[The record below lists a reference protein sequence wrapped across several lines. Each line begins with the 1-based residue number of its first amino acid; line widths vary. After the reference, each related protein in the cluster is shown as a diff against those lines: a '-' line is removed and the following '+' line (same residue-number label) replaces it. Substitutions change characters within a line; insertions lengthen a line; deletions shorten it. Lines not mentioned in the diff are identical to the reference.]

1 MISFNPI
8 IILFKNPLLGLPWW
22 LSSKESACNAG
33 DAVSIPGSGRSAGEG
48 NGNPLPVVLPG
59 KSHDQRSLAGYRP
72 WGSKR
77 VRQDLGSKQQQLL
90 LYIAPP
96 YLHLSSGNCRT
107 VLFNKTVSAECL
119 IWSLADSKSL
129 LNGLILKNRQM
140 SWERHLQQANNTAE
154 FFLHIELFHCPH
166 SNILYLISKSVSNS
180 KFYSNST
187 YF

>member
-1 MISFNPI
+1 MISFNPVVI
-8 IILFKNPLLGLPWW
+8 FLKNPLLGLPWW

-33 DAVSIPGSGRSAGEG
+33 DAVSIPGSGRSPGEG

-72 WGSKR
+72 LGCKR
-77 VRQDLGSKQQQLL
+77 VRQDLGTKQQQLL

-96 YLHLSSGNCRT
+96 YLHVSSANCRT
-107 VLFNKTVSAECL
+107 ILFNKMVSAEYL

-140 SWERHLQQANNTAE
+140 SWERHL
-154 FFLHIELFHCPH
+154 
-166 SNILYLISKSVSNS
+166 
-180 KFYSNST
+180 
-187 YF
+187 